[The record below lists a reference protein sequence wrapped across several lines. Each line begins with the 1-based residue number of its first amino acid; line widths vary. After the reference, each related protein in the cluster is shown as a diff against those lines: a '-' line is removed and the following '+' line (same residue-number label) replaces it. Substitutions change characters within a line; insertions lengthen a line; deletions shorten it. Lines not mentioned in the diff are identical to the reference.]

1 METSMPPKIKPVDA
15 RTEQGRE
22 LARRLY
28 DYKISQLEQISAAE
42 KASLMS
48 EFPKLAELEFQYV
61 VQQLI
66 SAKRL
71 EQQRIGWQAIP
82 HDVTVLIL
90 VLVTTVV
97 GLPAGIVSG
106 VFALVLLES
115 FFQFQFDERLYQYLS
130 LLVWITYPAYI
141 WLAYFLYRQGYQLI
155 WVAVIVLLTWG
166 GTYLLGV
173 LARIP
178 SRLFFEAQTKSAAD
192 AANRKKKE
200 NAKK

>member
-1 METSMPPKIKPVDA
+1 MPPKVKSIDA
-15 RTEQGRE
+15 RTEQGRD

-28 DYKISQLEQISAAE
+28 DYKISRLEQMSAAE
-42 KASLMS
+42 KASLLS
-48 EFPKLAELEFQYV
+48 EFPKLGDLEFQYV

-90 VLVTTVV
+90 VIITTVV
-97 GLPAGIVSG
+97 GLPAGVIAG

-115 FFQFQFDERLYQYLS
+115 LFQFQFDQRLYQFLS
-130 LLVWITYPAYI
+130 VLVWITYPAYI
-141 WLAYFLYRQGYQLI
+141 WLAYVLYRQGYPLI

-173 LARIP
+173 LVRLP
-178 SRLFFEAQTKSAAD
+178 SRLFFEAQTKSAED

-200 NAKK
+200 NIKK